1 MNNARQQITK
11 DNKFIF
17 PDDSRYVFPDLDNPD
32 DLARISYTRPA
43 SDLWKLQQLLSSP
56 EETAIINPLNELLSG
71 KHPNYKS
78 DPEYAEMQKLLLLR
92 AQDEANQNRLNQAM
106 GQKPYFT
113 MEGALGPKLTELEKS
128 NRAVQLREGNLDKE
142 LSDLQNYIKYKRENP
157 W

>member
-1 MNNARQQITK
+1 MNNARQSITK

-32 DLARISYTRPA
+32 RLARLQYTKPA
-43 SDLWKLQQLLSSP
+43 DDLWKLQQLLSSP
-56 EETAIINPLNELLSG
+56 EERAIINPLNELLSR
-71 KHPNYKS
+71 KHPVYRGDKE
-78 DPEYAEMQKLLLLR
+78 DAENRRILLLR